1 LPTKVKN
8 QKIAT
13 EAPKRVLKKGVDR
26 GFIKH
31 EIAPSGL
38 LGFIKKNKFSYV
50 IKTPVGKRRNGSRP
64 LNILGCGR
72 SDIRQKKINQKKF
85 VDLF

>member
-1 LPTKVKN
+1 MPTKVKN

-13 EAPKRVLKKGVDR
+13 EAPKRVLKKGVDP

-64 LNILGCGR
+64 PLSCVAVVLIFL
-72 SDIRQKKINQKKF
+72 KKRLIKKY
-85 VDLF
+85 